1 MVLRNNSRKIIGIG
15 ETTILPDG
23 TAECPEGYESNPVV
37 ARYIANGIFSV
48 SGGKEAG
55 EKPPIADAGKEAGEK
70 PTVPDAGKRKQGT
83 QKPAVDGNEN

>member
-37 ARYIANGIFSV
+37 ARYIANGTFSV
-48 SGGKEAG
+48 SGEAG
-55 EKPPIADAGKEAGEK
+55 EKPPITDAGKEAGEK
-70 PTVPDAGKRKQGT
+70 PPVPDAGKRKQGT